1 MIRVIGLSPAID
13 VTYTVSETMVGQS
26 HRVQSVRRL
35 PGGKGVNVARVL
47 HAGNQ
52 EVELLA
58 PLGGDAGDWIE
69 RELSG
74 QGLKVR
80 RIPILATTRSCVAV
94 VAETATVF
102 NEPAASL
109 EEAEFEEVLLA
120 ASKPCETLVVS
131 GSMPP
136 NLRIDQL
143 EKLFQTCRA
152 AAKNLVVDSS
162 GPALMIAAYSGA
174 DLLKPN
180 LEEALAATN
189 TDQIAVAAELLI
201 SSGAHQV
208 LISEGEIGMSLFGE
222 TKITAQLPAVTG
234 NPTGAGD
241 AVTALA
247 ALGLTKGQDSSE
259 WLRSATAA
267 GMLAVLEPTAG
278 STDWSR
284 LEQAARAVKLT
295 EEKWR

>member
-26 HRVQSVRRL
+26 HRVQSVQRL

-69 RELSG
+69 RELAG

-80 RIPILATTRSCVAV
+80 RIPILATTRSCIAV

-102 NEPAASL
+102 NEPATSL
-109 EEAEFEEVLLA
+109 EESEFEEVLLA

-131 GSMPP
+131 GSMPQ
-136 NLRIDQL
+136 NLRVDQL
-143 EKLFQTCRA
+143 EKLFQICRA
-152 AAKNLVVDSS
+152 AAKKLIVDSS
-162 GPALMIAAYSGA
+162 GPALMIAASSGA

-189 TDQIAVAAELLI
+189 TDHIHAAAAVLM

-208 LISEGEIGMSLFGE
+208 LISEGETGMSLFGE
-222 TKITAQLPAVTG
+222 TKITAQLPAVAG

-284 LEQAARAVKLT
+284 LEQAARAVKLM